1 MRSPALALAWSVWR
15 RYRWGLAACA
25 AVWLVLAA
33 LGLLLPRGVW
43 APATAG
49 NEAITPV
56 GVVVVGAFV
65 PTIVFVFYVFSWV
78 HGEAWLEAR
87 ETGFPTRTF
96 TLPVSTA
103 TLVAWPMLQGTAAV
117 AITWVAWCVAVLRPA
132 GLDAALVWPA
142 LLAAA
147 LLAWL
152 QALAWQPFPL
162 RFLRIIAAAPVLA
175 AVGVGPIF
183 ALDLGT
189 PPAVAAG
196 VLAALLPAA
205 YGVAVWGVA
214 RRAAATYRRG
224 PGRRG
229 LWGLPRGGPTAPPFS
244 SPLQAQTWSS
254 GAGEAWASRSWSAW
268 SRSPGCSS
276 S

>member
-1 MRSPALALAWSVWR
+1 MRSPALTLAWSVWR
-15 RYRWGLAACA
+15 RYRWGLAARGRLAGAGRPWPA
-25 AVWLVLAA
+25 AAA
-33 LGLLLPRGVW
+33 WGVGARDGRERSHHSGGRRGRRGVR
-43 APATAG
+43 AHDRLRLLRLFLGPRR
-49 NEAITPV
+49 
-56 GVVVVGAFV
+56 GV
-65 PTIVFVFYVFSWV
+65 
-78 HGEAWLEAR
+78 AR
-87 ETGFPTRTF
+87 GPGTGFPTRTS

-103 TLVAWPMLQGTAAV
+103 TLVARPMLQGTAAV

-162 RFLRIIAAAPVLA
+162 CFLRIIAAVPVLA

-196 VLAALLPAA
+196 VLAALWPGGLRRR
-205 YGVAVWGVA
+205 GLGVA
-214 RRAAATYRRG
+214 RLRAATYRRG

-229 LWGLPRGGPTAPPFS
+229 LWVRPSRRADRGAPFS
-244 SPLQAQTWSS
+244 SRSRRRRGSS